1 MEVKNRTSEEGMG
14 LGLFIANILL
24 EKTNGRLKFSNIKQ
38 IENMQFFIDNKT
50 DINVI
55 EVEEGLQYLVMQS
68 GDPEGKN
75 PKLDQVIT
83 AHFHGT
89 LTNGNIFWSSLD
101 TEPLKIELSKLI
113 IGCQKIISMMKK
125 GDKWKVF
132 IDPTMAYGE
141 EGRPGIPS
149 NSILVFEIELLAID

>member
-1 MEVKNRTSEEGMG
+1 MNKIFFVSC
-14 LGLFIANILL
+14 LLIILS
-24 EKTNGRLKFSNIKQ
+24 GCVQDSPNIKQ

-68 GDPEGKN
+68 GDPERKN

-89 LTNGNIFWSSLD
+89 LTNGNIFWSSLG

-149 NSILVFEIELLAID
+149 NSILVFEIELLAIN

>member
-1 MEVKNRTSEEGMG
+1 MKY
-14 LGLFIANILL
+14 FISAISLIML
-24 EKTNGRLKFSNIKQ
+24 SACVQDSPNIKQ

-68 GDPEGKN
+68 GDPESKN

-149 NSILVFEIELLAID
+149 NSILVFEIELLAIN

>member
-1 MEVKNRTSEEGMG
+1 MLSACVQDSP
-14 LGLFIANILL
+14 
-24 EKTNGRLKFSNIKQ
+24 NIKQ

-75 PKLDQVIT
+75 PALDQVIT

>member
-1 MEVKNRTSEEGMG
+1 MLSACVQDSP
-14 LGLFIANILL
+14 
-24 EKTNGRLKFSNIKQ
+24 NIKQ

-68 GDPEGKN
+68 GDQEGKN

-149 NSILVFEIELLAID
+149 NSILVFEIELLAIN

>member
-1 MEVKNRTSEEGMG
+1 MNKIFFVSC
-14 LGLFIANILL
+14 LLIILS
-24 EKTNGRLKFSNIKQ
+24 GCVQDSPNIKQ

-75 PKLDQVIT
+75 PKLDLVIT

-101 TEPLKIELSKLI
+101 TEPLNIELSKLI

-149 NSILVFEIELLAID
+149 NSILVFEIELLAIN

>member
-1 MEVKNRTSEEGMG
+1 MNKIFFVSC
-14 LGLFIANILL
+14 LLIILS
-24 EKTNGRLKFSNIKQ
+24 GCVQDSPNIKQ

-68 GDPEGKN
+68 GDQEGKN

-89 LTNGNIFWSSLD
+89 LTNGNIFWSSLG

-149 NSILVFEIELLAID
+149 NSILVFEIELLAIN

>member
-1 MEVKNRTSEEGMG
+1 MKYLIS
-14 LGLFIANILL
+14 AILL
-24 EKTNGRLKFSNIKQ
+24 IMLTACVQDSPNIKQ

-68 GDPEGKN
+68 GDQEGKN
-75 PKLDQVIT
+75 PTLDEVIT

-149 NSILVFEIELLAID
+149 NSILVFEIELLAIN

>member
-1 MEVKNRTSEEGMG
+1 MKYLISAISLIMLSACVQDSP
-14 LGLFIANILL
+14 
-24 EKTNGRLKFSNIKQ
+24 NIKQ

-68 GDPEGKN
+68 GDQEGKN

-89 LTNGNIFWSSLD
+89 LTNGNIFWSSLG

-149 NSILVFEIELLAID
+149 NSILVFEIELLAIN

>member
-1 MEVKNRTSEEGMG
+1 MKYPIS
-14 LGLFIANILL
+14 AILL
-24 EKTNGRLKFSNIKQ
+24 IMLTACIQDSPNIKQ

-68 GDPEGKN
+68 GNQEGKN

-149 NSILVFEIELLAID
+149 NSILVFEIELLAIN

>member
-1 MEVKNRTSEEGMG
+1 MSGCVQDSP
-14 LGLFIANILL
+14 
-24 EKTNGRLKFSNIKQ
+24 NIKQ

-68 GDPEGKN
+68 GDQEGKN

-149 NSILVFEIELLAID
+149 NSILVFEIELLAIN

>member
-1 MEVKNRTSEEGMG
+1 MKYLISAISLIMLTACVQDSP
-14 LGLFIANILL
+14 
-24 EKTNGRLKFSNIKQ
+24 NIKQ

-68 GDPEGKN
+68 GDQEGKN

-149 NSILVFEIELLAID
+149 NSILVFEIELLAIN

>member
-1 MEVKNRTSEEGMG
+1 MLSACVQDSP
-14 LGLFIANILL
+14 
-24 EKTNGRLKFSNIKQ
+24 NIKQ

-68 GDPEGKN
+68 GDAEGKN

-149 NSILVFEIELLAID
+149 NSILVFEIELLAIN